1 MWHGLEACEN
11 TARPVPSEVEGMAL
25 PLRKRYMKA
34 VLIVHNA
41 AIDEEVNEAL
51 ESAGISC
58 YTKFTNVLGKGKLS
72 EPHLN
77 TDVWP
82 GINVGSFAVTEQGR
96 AEAIMDKVR
105 RMREKLGSE
114 GLKAFMWE
122 IDGIT

>member
-1 MWHGLEACEN
+1 
-11 TARPVPSEVEGMAL
+11 
-25 PLRKRYMKA
+25 MKA

-51 ESAGISC
+51 ESVGVNC
-58 YTKFTNVLGKGKLS
+58 YTKFTNTLGKGEVS

-82 GINVGSFAVTEQGR
+82 GINVGSFVVIEQAK
-96 AEAIMDKVR
+96 AEKIMDKVR
-105 RMREKLGSE
+105 RMREKLGAE

-122 IDGIT
+122 IEDIT